1 MLTIKQCVVGYVLLL
16 LHHRPSLSVFL
27 QAALTTT
34 KTSATHSG
42 FLRYYELVIIFL
54 PSPLLSYTLS
64 SSLSESNIRLSVP
77 RNKYDEVVP
86 REIPNN
92 LLNYSLLLFLLRGT
106 SNVSWKRCNSLFS
119 GYYLLFIH
127 LMCSSLM
134 SVFWVWMDG
143 TARWL
148 RQRFTSIF
156 EANKLHSR
164 IWCERYYLD
173 STIFHSKTKD
183 KRWKFSIFAKWSFN
197 LKVFERDLFVCAQ
210 YLLCREWQSEMPIC

>member
-143 TARWL
+143 TARWF
-148 RQRFTSIF
+148 RQRSLLFSRQINCIHGYDANDTISIPRYSIR
-156 EANKLHSR
+156 KRR
-164 IWCERYYLD
+164 INDENFQFLQNEV
-173 STIFHSKTKD
+173 
-183 KRWKFSIFAKWSFN
+183 SI
-197 LKVFERDLFVCAQ
+197 
-210 YLLCREWQSEMPIC
+210 